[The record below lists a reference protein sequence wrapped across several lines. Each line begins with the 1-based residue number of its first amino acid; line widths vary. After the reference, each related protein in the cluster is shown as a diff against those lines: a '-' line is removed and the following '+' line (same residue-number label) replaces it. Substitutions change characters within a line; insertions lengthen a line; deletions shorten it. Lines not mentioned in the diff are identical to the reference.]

1 MHDKPGFPCFS
12 PADMKMRDM
21 DLMTGC
27 HLLKKIMVAGRNGVM
42 DVILCRDKEDFHNAN
57 PVSD

>member
-1 MHDKPGFPCFS
+1 
-12 PADMKMRDM
+12 MKMRDM